1 MKKSQNTIRTNT
13 TAYKTLH
20 FITGKIIPPVI
31 AVAVFIAFWQYL
43 SGSELMPSFMM
54 PSPSKVIKAFINDWP
69 VLLEHAATTLR
80 EAFIGLGI
88 GIVLSFIVSILM
100 DACRPLYNA
109 LYPVIVVTQ
118 TIPSIAIAPLLTLWL
133 GYGITPKIVL
143 VVITTFFPIA
153 VGLLDGFKAA
163 DPDALKLLKSMGAG
177 PVKRFIH
184 IKLPYSLGYFF
195 SGLKISV
202 AYSIVGAVIS
212 EWLGGSSGLGVFMT
226 RVRKSFAYDRM
237 FSVIIFISGISL
249 LLMLAVI
256 IIKWLV
262 MPWERRSKSV
272 TGNK

>member
-1 MKKSQNTIRTNT
+1 MKKSQNTISKT
-13 TAYKTLH
+13 TAH
-20 FITGKIIPPVI
+20 RIIHIITGKIIPPLI
-31 AVAVFIAFWQYL
+31 AIAAFIGFWQYL
-43 SGSELMPSFMM
+43 SGSDFMPSFMM
-54 PSPSKVIKAFINDWP
+54 PSPAKVLQAFANDWHT
-69 VLLEHAATTLR
+69 LLEHAATTLQ
-80 EAFIGLGI
+80 EAFTGLLI
-88 GIVLSFIVSILM
+88 GIVLSFIISVIM
-100 DACRPLYNA
+100 DACKPIYNA
-109 LYPVIVVTQ
+109 LYPVIIVTQ

-133 GYGITPKIVL
+133 GYGTTPKIVL
-143 VVITTFFPIA
+143 IVITTFFPIA

-212 EWLGGSSGLGVFMT
+212 EWLGGTSGLGVFMT

-237 FSVIIFISGISL
+237 FSVIIFISGVSL

-256 IIKWLV
+256 ILKWLV
-262 MPWERRSKSV
+262 MPWERRSRSV
-272 TGNK
+272 TGTK

>member
-31 AVAVFIAFWQYL
+31 AIAVFITFWQYL

-54 PSPSKVIKAFINDWP
+54 PSPAKVIKAFINDWP

-118 TIPSIAIAPLLTLWL
+118 TIPSIAIAPLLT
-133 GYGITPKIVL
+133 
-143 VVITTFFPIA
+143 
-153 VGLLDGFKAA
+153 
-163 DPDALKLLKSMGAG
+163 LKLLKSMGAG

>member
-20 FITGKIIPPVI
+20 FITGRIIPPVI

-272 TGNK
+272 IGNK

>member
-31 AVAVFIAFWQYL
+31 AIAVFITFWQYL

-54 PSPSKVIKAFINDWP
+54 PSPAKVIKAFINDWP
-69 VLLEHAATTLR
+69 VLLEHAATTLS
-80 EAFIGLGI
+80 EAFIGLSI

-143 VVITTFFPIA
+143 VVITTFFLSRWDFWM
-153 VGLLDGFKAA
+153 VS
-163 DPDALKLLKSMGAG
+163 KLLTLMRLSFSNRWA
-177 PVKRFIH
+177 PV
-184 IKLPYSLGYFF
+184 P
-195 SGLKISV
+195 
-202 AYSIVGAVIS
+202 
-212 EWLGGSSGLGVFMT
+212 
-226 RVRKSFAYDRM
+226 
-237 FSVIIFISGISL
+237 
-249 LLMLAVI
+249 
-256 IIKWLV
+256 
-262 MPWERRSKSV
+262 
-272 TGNK
+272 

>member
-20 FITGKIIPPVI
+20 FITDRIIPPVI